1 MTILINKNT
10 KVVVQGITGH
20 QGSYHTEAMK
30 AYGTKIVAGV
40 TPGKGGQEV
49 HGIPVL
55 DTIQEAKEEYG
66 ATASII
72 FVPAPFTMDATF
84 EAIEAELSP
93 IVVITEHVPV
103 KDEIKMIH
111 AAKQKGLTI
120 IGPNTPGIISPGES
134 KMGIMPGHIFKKG
147 KVGVISRS
155 GTLTYEIASGLT
167 NAGFGQ
173 STAVGI
179 GGDPVTGTNF
189 IDILEMFKQDKET
202 KAVVLI
208 GEIGG
213 NAEEQAAEYIKKEFN
228 KPVVAFIAGKT
239 APPGKRMGH
248 AGAIIS
254 GTAGTAKSK
263 IAALEKAG
271 VRVADKPRDIAEIMR
286 ELI

>member
-1 MTILINKNT
+1 MTILINKDT

-55 DTIQEAKEEYG
+55 DTVREAKEEYG

-120 IGPNTPGIISPGES
+120 IGPNTPGVISPEES

-213 NAEEQAAEYIKKEFN
+213 NAEEQAAEYIKKEFD

>member
-120 IGPNTPGIISPGES
+120 IGPNTPGVISPGES

>member
-1 MTILINKNT
+1 MTILIDKNT

-49 HGIPVL
+49 HGIPVV
-55 DTIQEAKEEYG
+55 DTIREAKEEYG

-111 AAKQKGLTI
+111 AAKQKGLI
-120 IGPNTPGIISPGES
+120 VIGPNTPGVISPEES

-167 NAGFGQ
+167 NAGLGQ

-213 NAEEQAAEYIKKEFN
+213 NAEEQAAEYIKKEFD

-263 IAALEKAG
+263 IEALEKAG
-271 VRVADKPRDIAEIMR
+271 VRVAAKPRDIAEIMR
-286 ELI
+286 EIL